1 MVSLV
6 TIQRYYTVIDFVS
19 HTVHSIP
26 VTYLFCNWTFV
37 PLYFPHLFHSSPY
50 PSLLWHLPVCSLY
63 LTITDLLSVSMTLFL
78 FCYIFLIW
86 FLYSTC
92 K

>member
-26 VTYLFCNWTFV
+26 VTHFFVTGCLYLFISLTISLV
-37 PLYFPHLFHSSPY
+37 SLPLSFLASACLFSVS
-50 PSLLWHLPVCSLY
+50 V
-63 LTITDLLSVSMTLFL
+63 TITDLFSVSMTRFL
-78 FCYIFLIW
+78 FYFLIW
-86 FLYSTC
+86 FLYSTY